1 MPDGRWLDGCV
12 LYDNVYDSA
21 GLPHTQ
27 GYHTAGLLHTTH
39 YTHAYRHRCLTV
51 YETGLQVKHR
61 IPECD
66 LNTAYPLHEAGSTVP
81 GAGFQGLRRQ
91 RSVVISLS
99 EREKAPSQRALNRQL
114 VFSS

>member
-1 MPDGRWLDGCV
+1 MPDGRWLDGV

-21 GLPHTQ
+21 VQANTSRLTPVANTSSQ
-27 GYHTAGLLHTTH
+27 
-39 YTHAYRHRCLTV
+39 HRCLTV

-66 LNTAYPLHEAGSTVP
+66 LNTAYPLHEAGRTVP

-91 RSVVISLS
+91 RSIVISLS
-99 EREKAPSQRALNRQL
+99 EREKAHGGVTPSH
-114 VFSS
+114 